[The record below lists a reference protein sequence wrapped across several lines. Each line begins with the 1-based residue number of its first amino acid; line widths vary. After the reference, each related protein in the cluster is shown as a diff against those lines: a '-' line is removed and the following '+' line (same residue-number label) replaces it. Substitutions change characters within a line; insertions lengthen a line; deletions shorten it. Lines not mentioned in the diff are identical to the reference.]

1 MESNSKVLPP
11 GLHPSTNVIKL
22 LKSFV
27 NSHLSTNLVLNY
39 TSLTIWGN
47 SKARV
52 LSAKAEKNAFTA
64 PILFNLS
71 S

>member
-39 TSLTIWGN
+39 TSLTI
-47 SKARV
+47 
-52 LSAKAEKNAFTA
+52 
-64 PILFNLS
+64 
-71 S
+71 